1 MQANANR
8 PKIPDLLQAERR
20 MSWIGF
26 EDLEILVGEFSN
38 RVWQLAVVMPEF

>member
-1 MQANANR
+1 
-8 PKIPDLLQAERR
+8 

-26 EDLEILVGEFSN
+26 EDLEILVSEFSN